1 MKSDQPKTKKRSR
14 QADYNFVV
22 MPHGSLDAFRGRL
35 VTATAGRKIR
45 TPFIESYGSKYYP
58 ADAEWVYAW
67 EAADRSA
74 VAEAGFHVIQFLA
87 NFMYR
92 DLIW

>member
-35 VTATAGRKIR
+35 VTAPAGTKAR

-67 EAADRSA
+67 EAEDRDA
-74 VAEAGFHVIQFLA
+74 LKAAGFKVRHFLA
-87 NFMYR
+87 KSMFR
-92 DLIW
+92 ELIW